1 MAPHVRWVHDSF
13 RPLLRDYCDEYLESS
28 DQGSEKLRTK
38 LIEKVCT
45 ELRALASDNN
55 IPITVELDKVFKF
68 LELNTMRQM
77 TY

>member
-28 DQGSEKLRTK
+28 DRGSEKLQTK

-55 IPITVELDKVFKF
+55 IPVTVELDKVFKF